1 MVSAQ
6 ANGSLWVCVE
16 SGTPGVWRQL
26 ASPAS
31 AGAFVPITP
40 ARVFDSRYLAPVG
53 RLASGANRT
62 VSVANS
68 YLPDSATVASS
79 NVVPTGATAV
89 AVNLT
94 ITDTTGAGF
103 LFLAP
108 GTASAVTA
116 SSINW
121 SASGTTVANAL
132 VVPLDSARQL
142 KAFVG
147 GGGSAHFLLDV
158 SGYYR

>member
-1 MVSAQ
+1 M
-6 ANGSLWVCVE
+6 
-16 SGTPGVWRQL
+16 
-26 ASPAS
+26 
-31 AGAFVPITP
+31 PITP
-40 ARVFDSRYLAPVG
+40 ARVFDSRHLSPVG
-53 RLASGANRT
+53 PLASGATRT

-68 YLPDSATVASS
+68 YLPDGATLATS
-79 NVVPTGATAV
+79 NVVPSRATAV

-94 ITDTTGAGF
+94 ITDTSGSGF

-108 GTASAVTA
+108 GTATAVTA

-121 SASGTTVANAL
+121 TAPGTTVANAL
-132 VVPLDSARQL
+132 VVPLDSVRQL